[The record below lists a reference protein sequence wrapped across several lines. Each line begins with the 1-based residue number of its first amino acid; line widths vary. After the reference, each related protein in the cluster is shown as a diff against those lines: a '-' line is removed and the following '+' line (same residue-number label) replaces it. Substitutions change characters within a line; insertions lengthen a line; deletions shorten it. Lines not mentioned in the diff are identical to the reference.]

1 MISLFRRIRQK
12 LIGDWNVRRYLLYAI
27 GEILLVV
34 IGILIALQ
42 VNNWNEHRKSLDKE
56 RYYLNSIKA
65 SIELSQDEL
74 NRVIHDAESIVN
86 SADTLFIIL
95 SYELQDQYEPLF
107 IDSLLFNVRDYSLIS
122 LNDGGIQ
129 EILNTGSMDIIQDEE
144 IRVILASWNERIHQ
158 IRKFEDETLYSSRR
172 YSEYISKYFD
182 ISRYLIY
189 DDSVSGIIPEKRED
203 FLTDPVLVNHLSEI
217 WNNNMVMG
225 DIYKQEKADL
235 DSLNTLIDEYLQ
247 D

>member
-1 MISLFRRIRQK
+1 MVHDRKTRTYII
-12 LIGDWNVRRYLLYAI
+12 YAI

-74 NRVIHDAESIVN
+74 NRVIYDAESIVN
-86 SADTLFIIL
+86 SADTLFKIL
-95 SYELQDQYEPLF
+95 SYELQDQYEPVV

-158 IRKFEDETLYSSRR
+158 IRKFEDETQYSSRR
-172 YSEYISKYFD
+172 YSEYISQYFD
-182 ISRYLIY
+182 TSRYLLF
-189 DDSVSGIIPEKRED
+189 DNSVSGIIPEKRED
-203 FLTDPVLVNHLSEI
+203 FLTDPILVNHLSEI

-235 DSLNTLIDEYLQ
+235 DSLKALIDQYLQ
-247 D
+247 N